1 MSKDSEMSETVRKL
15 SAFPRGVQFTP
26 IPNPLLSGLLEEIN
40 DVFELKTILRAI
52 WAIHRKPGPIP
63 FIRIGDLSSDRTM
76 SKVLN
81 DVGDRLE
88 IKIRQFLQSA
98 VARGILLEVIENE
111 KDLKSDDSDNAKYVL
126 NIEPIR
132 QAINKNG
139 LTTNE
144 NILHEPIQGEDQP
157 NLSTGAFRA
166 YEENIGPLT
175 PLIADRIRDALLEH
189 SDTEI
194 IDALRIAT
202 ESNVRNWKYAAAIL
216 KRWSSEGR
224 NERENYGKSER
235 NIKTTSSDEF
245 IERYLERQ
253 RARGNI

>member
-1 MSKDSEMSETVRKL
+1 
-15 SAFPRGVQFTP
+15 
-26 IPNPLLSGLLEEIN
+26 
-40 DVFELKTILRAI
+40 
-52 WAIHRKPGPIP
+52 
-63 FIRIGDLSSDRTM
+63 
-76 SKVLN
+76 
-81 DVGDRLE
+81 
-88 IKIRQFLQSA
+88 
-98 VARGILLEVIENE
+98 
-111 KDLKSDDSDNAKYVL
+111 
-126 NIEPIR
+126 R